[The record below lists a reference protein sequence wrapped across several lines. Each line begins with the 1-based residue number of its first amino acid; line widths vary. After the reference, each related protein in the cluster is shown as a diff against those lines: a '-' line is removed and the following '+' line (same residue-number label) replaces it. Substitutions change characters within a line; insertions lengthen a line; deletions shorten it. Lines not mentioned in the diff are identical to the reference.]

1 VRLQIAPMVTPGHPG
16 FIPSQPA
23 HIHTIPIPLAP
34 YGVKAHMEPPLEIY
48 PGGSRCF
55 TPEGAPGTVVGCR
68 QPVLKTSRI
77 AHPPAKR

>member
-34 YGVKAHMEPPLEIY
+34 YGVKAHIETPLEIY
-48 PGGSRCF
+48 PGGSLCF
-55 TPEGAPGTVVGCR
+55 TPDGPPDTVIGCR
-68 QPVLKTSRI
+68 STMKAPHKVG
-77 AHPPAKR
+77 PPAAR